1 MSLCVLLFWL
11 IKMEKN
17 EQEQA
22 LSDIR
27 KKLYVNVDQSHLIKQ
42 ITDLSNQIA
51 KLKKQKDYN
60 DQLKKLLGFISDAYK
75 ESLGSYELNFVIPKM
90 KKEMDLNLNDTLK
103 QIIYKSDKLE
113 ELTLLL
119 DFLNYDSFEKVV
131 EVRNKK

>member
-1 MSLCVLLFWL
+1 
-11 IKMEKN
+11 MEKN

-27 KKLYVNVDQSHLIKQ
+27 KKLYVNVDQNHLIKQ

-60 DQLKKLLGFISDAYK
+60 DQLKKLLSFISDAYK
-75 ESLGSYELNFVIPKM
+75 ESLGSYELNFIIPKM
-90 KKEMDLNLNDTLK
+90 KKEMDANLNDTLK

-119 DFLNYDSFEKVV
+119 DFLNYDSFEKVM
-131 EVRNKK
+131 EVRK